1 MELRALDVAVVP
13 QATQLLNATVRDN
26 VPPAKRRYRAAL
38 ATAAAAAAASGYDFV
53 ASLPDG
59 LDSPI
64 GENGLQLFG
73 G

>member
-1 MELRALDVAVVP
+1 MELRSLDVVVVP
-13 QATQLLNATVRDN
+13 QATQLLNATVHEN
-26 VPPAKRRYRAAL
+26 FLPAKRRYLAAL

-53 ASLPDG
+53 ASLPDD